1 MEKRLFKSR
10 RNKFLAGVC
19 GGIGEFFSIDPL
31 IFRLIFVFTAGG
43 SWVIY
48 LILALLLP
56 YDNN

>member
-1 MEKRLFKSR
+1 MEKRLCKSR
-10 RNKFLAGVC
+10 SNKFLAGVC

-31 IFRLIFVFTAGG
+31 ILRLIFVFTSGG

-56 YDNN
+56 YDK